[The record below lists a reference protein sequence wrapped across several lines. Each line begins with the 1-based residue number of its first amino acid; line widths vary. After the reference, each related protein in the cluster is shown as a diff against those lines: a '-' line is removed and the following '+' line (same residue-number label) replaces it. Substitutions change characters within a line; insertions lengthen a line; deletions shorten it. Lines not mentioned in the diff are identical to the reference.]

1 MSVLLSILFLVAA
14 GAAAFFWVRLQATA
28 KARDAAA
35 AELQTLAPYRGILD
49 AEARARVIHEQA
61 EAEAR
66 ARVEQAQREA
76 DARGGASMQAEAAAA
91 GRLEQLALE
100 QARRAEEANSRL
112 NAAMESARADAA
124 RIVADAN
131 ARAHEIAGDAMAAA
145 ANARQLEQ
153 TVRALKNTIEGYG
166 DAYLVPGRSLIDDLA
181 DEFGFT
187 EAGEQL
193 KAARTEMRRMMSA
206 GVAASCDYVE
216 EGRRSTAINFVLDAF
231 NGKVDTI
238 LSSVKEDNV
247 GTLRQ
252 KIRDAFALVNRNGA
266 AFRNARIND
275 AYLAIRLEELRWGA
289 VAHELKLKD
298 REEQRQIRERIR
310 EEERAQRDY
319 ERAIREAEKEEQM
332 LRKAMEKL
340 QKEFAK
346 ATDEQK
352 ASYEA
357 QIIQLGERLQT
368 AEERSQRAMSMAQQT
383 RAGTVYIISNVGSFG
398 EDVYKIGLTR
408 RLEPLDRV
416 RELGDASVPFEF
428 DVHALI
434 ASEDAPKLENELHK
448 RFVRAQVNKVNARK
462 EFFRLPLT
470 EIRSE
475 VESMGHETGWTLAAS
490 CREYRESLAIE
501 ATLQAD
507 KAKEAEWEAA
517 QIRQHDAAVG
527 QDEEAAAQ

>member
-1 MSVLLSILFLVAA
+1 M
-14 GAAAFFWVRLQATA
+14 
-28 KARDAAA
+28 
-35 AELQTLAPYRGILD
+35 
-49 AEARARVIHEQA
+49 
-61 EAEAR
+61 
-66 ARVEQAQREA
+66 
-76 DARGGASMQAEAAAA
+76 
-91 GRLEQLALE
+91 
-100 QARRAEEANSRL
+100 
-112 NAAMESARADAA
+112 
-124 RIVADAN
+124 
-131 ARAHEIAGDAMAAA
+131 
-145 ANARQLEQ
+145 
-153 TVRALKNTIEGYG
+153 
-166 DAYLVPGRSLIDDLA
+166 PGRSLIDDLA

-193 KAARTEMRRMMSA
+193 KAARAEMRRMMSA
-206 GVAASCDYVE
+206 GLAASCDYVE

-252 KIRDAFALVNRNGA
+252 KIRDAFALVNRNGP

-275 AYLAIRLEELRWGA
+275 AYLAIRLDELRWGA

-332 LRKAMEKL
+332 LRKAMDKL

-434 ASEDAPKLENELHK
+434 SSEDAPKLENDLHK